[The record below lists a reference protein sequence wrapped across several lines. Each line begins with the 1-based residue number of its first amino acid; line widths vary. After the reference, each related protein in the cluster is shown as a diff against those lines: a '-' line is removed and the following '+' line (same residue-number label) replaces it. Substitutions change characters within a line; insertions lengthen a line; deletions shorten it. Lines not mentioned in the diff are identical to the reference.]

1 MVADMDIKAAI
12 AALSM
17 EPTEEQKA
25 RQRENRRRLA
35 MIGVGLHPDT
45 GEPLSRADRRA
56 MRGLAE
62 KLAYEAWLG
71 SDRQRSIAKFIFDDL
86 RDRFIETSNALWAWE
101 AISIVREYNVEC
113 PEWVWDYVSDI
124 TTAIEHETE
133 TRSKSRN
140 ETDAERFGKIAGF
153 KGSRAAPEHGSG

>member
-1 MVADMDIKAAI
+1 MVANMDIKAVI
-12 AALSM
+12 AALSI

-35 MIGVGLHPDT
+35 MVGVGLHPDT

-62 KLAYEAWLG
+62 TLAYEAWLG
-71 SDRQRSIAKFIFDDL
+71 SDWQRSSAKFIFEDL

-101 AISIVREYNVEC
+101 AISIAR
-113 PEWVWDYVSDI
+113 
-124 TTAIEHETE
+124 
-133 TRSKSRN
+133 
-140 ETDAERFGKIAGF
+140 
-153 KGSRAAPEHGSG
+153 